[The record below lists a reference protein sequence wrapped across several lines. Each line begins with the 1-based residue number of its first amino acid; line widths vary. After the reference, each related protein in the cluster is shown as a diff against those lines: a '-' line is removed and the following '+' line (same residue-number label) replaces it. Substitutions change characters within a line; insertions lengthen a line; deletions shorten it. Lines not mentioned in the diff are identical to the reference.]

1 MITLILRAIIIYCI
15 VLFSIRIMG
24 KRQIGDMQPFELVVT
39 LIIADLA
46 CIPMSDASIPI
57 MFGIVPL
64 FSIVVL
70 HHFFTFLNRKSIF
83 FRKTINGRPIIV
95 VDKDGINYKNLK
107 LLNMT
112 INDLTE
118 GLRSLQCFDL
128 SDVAFA
134 IVETNG
140 KISVLLKSSVQP
152 ASKEDMK
159 LSPQKAVL
167 SAILVNDGKII
178 KENLKTFNLEESF
191 IKSFANK
198 QKTKNISDILIFTL
212 NELGEVFYQEKNKPC
227 QDLTIK
233 LKEKHLWKDLSQW
246 LL

>member
-15 VLFSIRIMG
+15 VLFSVRIMG

-46 CIPMSDASIPI
+46 CIPMSDSSIPI
-57 MFGIVPL
+57 VFGIVPL

-95 VDKDGINYKNLK
+95 IDQDGINYKNLK

-118 GLRSLQCFDL
+118 GLRSCQCFNI

-140 KISVLLKSSVQP
+140 KISILLKSTSQP
-152 ASKEDMK
+152 ASKEDLK
-159 LSPQKAVL
+159 ISPKKAVL

-178 KENLKTFNLEESF
+178 EENLKIFNLE
-191 IKSFANK
+191 KSFVEKFASK
-198 QKTKNISDILIFTL
+198 QKTKNVGDILIFTL
-212 NELGEVFYQEKNKPC
+212 NELGEIFYQEKNKPC
-227 QDLTIK
+227 KDIKIK
-233 LKEKHLWKDLSQW
+233 LN
-246 LL
+246 